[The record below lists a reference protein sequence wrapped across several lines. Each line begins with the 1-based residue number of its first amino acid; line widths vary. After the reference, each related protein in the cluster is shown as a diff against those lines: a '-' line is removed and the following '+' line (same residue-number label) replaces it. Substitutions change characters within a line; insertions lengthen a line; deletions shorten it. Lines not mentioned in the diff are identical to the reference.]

1 MIDVTEVAITNYIN
15 QSLITESKSDEHGK
29 INKRLHR
36 RNIAKPNIEKEPL
49 QG

>member
-15 QSLITESKSDEHGK
+15 QSLITESKNDEHDK

-49 QG
+49 